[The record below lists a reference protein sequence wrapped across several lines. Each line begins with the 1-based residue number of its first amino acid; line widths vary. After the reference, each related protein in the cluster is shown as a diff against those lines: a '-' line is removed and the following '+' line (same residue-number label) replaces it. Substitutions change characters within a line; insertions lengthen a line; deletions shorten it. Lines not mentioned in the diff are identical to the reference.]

1 MRPDRR
7 LVASQLVAGIAICAF
22 GWGTSLAGVEPVR
35 GYWFDFVWAGYI
47 LAGDAVVWAR
57 TGRSLLH
64 GGGWRLAALF
74 ALSAPLWWAFE
85 IANWRL
91 ENWTYVGTTVYG
103 GQAHVVLKTL
113 SFVFVLPALAT
124 SRDLLRSVV
133 RFPHPPALPLPSW
146 TAPAPERRSGTRGA
160 RRRRIRSPQAIQ
172 ARHRYLPAV
181 LVAFGLACVPLLYLF
196 PDQAFPLVWV
206 APWCVLD
213 GVAELRGRRPN
224 VLALLRDG
232 RAGPVLLV
240 AVAGLL
246 TGVLWELWN
255 WDATPHWAYRIPYV
269 GFLPLFEMPV
279 LGYLGYPP
287 FALLADAFV
296 RTVLGGAGGLTEE
309 PVTDLG
315 QGGSR
320 VAHPVTN

>member
-7 LVASQLVAGIAICAF
+7 LVALQLAAGLAVLGF

-47 LAGDAVVWAR
+47 LAADAVVWAR
-57 TGRSLLH
+57 AGRSLLH
-64 GGGWRLAALF
+64 GGGWRAVALF

-91 ENWTYVGTTVYG
+91 ENWKYVGTAVYG
-103 GQAHVVLKTL
+103 GRAHLLLKTL

-124 SRDLLRSVV
+124 SRDLLRSFV
-133 RFPHPPALPLPSW
+133 RFPHPAAVRLPSW
-146 TAPAPERRSGTRGA
+146 TAP
-160 RRRRIRSPQAIQ
+160 I
-172 ARHRYLPAV
+172 
-181 LVAFGLACVPLLYLF
+181 LVTVGLICLPLLYLF
-196 PDQAFPLVWV
+196 PDQTYPLVWM
-206 APWCVLD
+206 APLLVLD
-213 GVAELRGRRPN
+213 GVADLRGRPN
-224 VLALLRDG
+224 VFALVREG

-240 AVAGLL
+240 AVAGLV
-246 TGVLWELWN
+246 TGILWELWN
-255 WDATPHWAYRIPYV
+255 WGAVPHWDYRIPYL
-269 GFLPLFEMPV
+269 GFLPVFQMPV

-296 RTVLGGAGGLTEE
+296 RAVLGGRGGLTEE

-320 VAHPVTN
+320 VAQPVTN

>member
-7 LVASQLVAGIAICAF
+7 LVALQLAAGLAVLGF

-47 LAGDAVVWAR
+47 LAADAVVWALA
-57 TGRSLLH
+57 GRSLLH
-64 GGGWRLAALF
+64 GGGWRVVALF

-91 ENWTYVGTTVYG
+91 ENWKYVGTAVYG
-103 GQAHVVLKTL
+103 GRAHLLLKTL

-124 SRDLLRSVV
+124 SRDLLRSFV
-133 RFPHPPALPLPSW
+133 RFPHPAAVRLPSW
-146 TAPAPERRSGTRGA
+146 TAP
-160 RRRRIRSPQAIQ
+160 I
-172 ARHRYLPAV
+172 
-181 LVAFGLACVPLLYLF
+181 LVTVGLICLPLLYLF
-196 PDQAFPLVWV
+196 PDQTYPLVWM
-206 APWCVLD
+206 APLLVLD
-213 GVAELRGRRPN
+213 GVADLRGRPN
-224 VLALLRDG
+224 VFALVREG

-240 AVAGLL
+240 AVAGLV
-246 TGVLWELWN
+246 TGILWELWN
-255 WDATPHWAYRIPYV
+255 WGAVPHWDYRIPYL
-269 GFLPLFEMPV
+269 GFLPVFQMPV

-296 RTVLGGAGGLTEE
+296 RAVLGGRGGLTEE

-320 VAHPVTN
+320 VAQPVTN

>member
-1 MRPDRR
+1 MHPDRR
-7 LVASQLVAGIAICAF
+7 LVALQLVAGLAVCGF
-22 GWGTSLAGVEPVR
+22 GWATSLAGVEPIR

-47 LAGDAVVWAR
+47 LAGDAVVWGRA
-57 TGRSLLH
+57 GRSLLH
-64 GGGWRLAALF
+64 GGGWRTAALF
-74 ALSAPLWWAFE
+74 ALSVPVWWAFE

-91 ENWTYVGTTVYG
+91 GNWRYVGTTVYG
-103 GQAHVVLKTL
+103 GQAHVLLKAL

-124 SRDLLRSVV
+124 SRDLLRSFV
-133 RFPHPPALPLPSW
+133 RFPHPPAVPLPPW
-146 TAPAPERRSGTRGA
+146 TAPA
-160 RRRRIRSPQAIQ
+160 
-172 ARHRYLPAV
+172 
-181 LVAFGLACVPLLYLF
+181 LVAFGLACVPLLYLL

-224 VLALLRDG
+224 VLALVREG

-240 AVAGLL
+240 AVAGLG
-246 TGVLWELWN
+246 TGILWELWN
-255 WDATPHWAYRIPYV
+255 WGAVPHWDYRIPYV

-287 FALLADAFV
+287 FALVADALV
-296 RTVLGGAGGLTEE
+296 RTVMGGGGGLTEE

-315 QGGSR
+315 GRGSR
-320 VAHPVTN
+320 VAHPVTH

>member
-7 LVASQLVAGIAICAF
+7 LVALQLAAGLAILGF

-47 LAGDAVVWAR
+47 LAGDAVVWRRA
-57 TGRSLLH
+57 GRSLLH
-64 GGGWRLAALF
+64 GGGWRVVALF

-91 ENWTYVGTTVYG
+91 ENWKYVGTSIYG

-124 SRDLLRSVV
+124 SRDLLRSFV
-133 RFPHPPALPLPSW
+133 RFPHPPAVRLPSW
-146 TAPAPERRSGTRGA
+146 TATV
-160 RRRRIRSPQAIQ
+160 
-172 ARHRYLPAV
+172 LAV
-181 LVAFGLACVPLLYLF
+181 AGLVCLPLLYRF
-196 PDQAFPLVWV
+196 PDQTYPLVWV
-206 APWCVLD
+206 APLLVLD
-213 GVAELRGRRPN
+213 GVADLQGRLN
-224 VLALLRDG
+224 VFALVREG

-240 AVAGLL
+240 AAAGLG
-246 TGVLWELWN
+246 TGILWELWN
-255 WDATPHWAYRIPYV
+255 WGAVPHWDYRIPYL
-269 GFLPLFEMPV
+269 GFLPMFEMPV
-279 LGYLGYPP
+279 VGYLGYPP
-287 FALLADAFV
+287 FALVADAFV
-296 RTVLGGAGGLTEE
+296 RTVTGGRGGLTEE

-315 QGGSR
+315 GRGSR

>member
-7 LVASQLVAGIAICAF
+7 LVALQLAAGLAILGF

-57 TGRSLLH
+57 AGRSLLH
-64 GGGWRLAALF
+64 GGGWRVVALF

-91 ENWTYVGTTVYG
+91 ENWRYVGTAIYG
-103 GQAHVVLKTL
+103 GQAHVLLKTV

-124 SRDLLRSVV
+124 SRDLLRSFV
-133 RFPHPPALPLPSW
+133 RFPHPPAVRLPPW
-146 TAPAPERRSGTRGA
+146 TSAA
-160 RRRRIRSPQAIQ
+160 
-172 ARHRYLPAV
+172 
-181 LVAFGLACVPLLYLF
+181 LVAAGLVCVPLLYFL
-196 PDQAFPLVWV
+196 PDQAYPLVWV
-206 APWCVLD
+206 APLLVLD
-213 GVAELRGRRPN
+213 GVADLRGRRPN
-224 VLALLRDG
+224 VFALVREG
-232 RAGPVLLV
+232 RAGPALLI
-240 AVAGLL
+240 AVAGLG
-246 TGVLWELWN
+246 TGILWELWN
-255 WDATPHWAYRIPYV
+255 WGAVPHWDYRIPYL
-269 GFLPLFEMPV
+269 GFLPVFEMPI

-287 FALLADAFV
+287 FALVADAFV
-296 RTVLGGAGGLTEE
+296 RATLGGRGGLSEE

>member
-7 LVASQLVAGIAICAF
+7 LVTLQLVVGLAVCGF
-22 GWGTSLAGVEPVR
+22 GWGTSLAGLEPVR

-47 LAGDAVVWAR
+47 LAADAVVWHRA
-57 TGRSLLH
+57 GRSLLH
-64 GGGWRLAALF
+64 GGGWRLVALF

-91 ENWTYVGTTVYG
+91 ENWTYVGTVVYG
-103 GQAHVVLKTL
+103 DQAHVLLKTL

-124 SRDLLRSVV
+124 SRDLLRCFV
-133 RFPHPPALPLPSW
+133 RFPHPPALRLPSW
-146 TAPAPERRSGTRGA
+146 TAPA
-160 RRRRIRSPQAIQ
+160 
-172 ARHRYLPAV
+172 
-181 LVAFGLACVPLLYLF
+181 LVAFGLVCVPLLYLF
-196 PDQAFPLVWV
+196 PNQAFPLVWV

-213 GVAELRGRRPN
+213 GIAELRGRRPN
-224 VLALLRDG
+224 VLSLVREG

-240 AVAGLL
+240 AVAGLG
-246 TGVLWELWN
+246 TGILWELWN
-255 WDATPHWAYRIPYV
+255 WGAVPHWEYRIPYLGV
-269 GFLPLFEMPV
+269 LPLFEMPL

-287 FALLADAFV
+287 FAVLADAFLRAV
-296 RTVLGGAGGLTEE
+296 TGGAGGLTEA

-315 QGGSR
+315 ERGSR

>member
-7 LVASQLVAGIAICAF
+7 LVALQLVAGLAICGF

-47 LAGDAVVWAR
+47 LAADAVVWRRA
-57 TGRSLLH
+57 GRSLLH

-91 ENWTYVGTTVYG
+91 ENWRYVGTSVYG
-103 GQAHVVLKTL
+103 GQAHLLLKTL

-124 SRDLLRSVV
+124 SRDLLRSFV
-133 RFPHPPALPLPSW
+133 RFPHPPAVPLPSW
-146 TAPAPERRSGTRGA
+146 TAAA
-160 RRRRIRSPQAIQ
+160 
-172 ARHRYLPAV
+172 LVV
-181 LVAFGLACVPLLYLF
+181 LGLACLPLLYLF
-196 PDQAFPLVWV
+196 PDHAYPLVWV

-224 VLALLRDG
+224 VLALVREG
-232 RAGPVLLV
+232 RAGPVLLI
-240 AVAGLL
+240 AVAGLG
-246 TGVLWELWN
+246 TGILWEMWN
-255 WDATPHWAYRIPYV
+255 FGALPFWQYRIPYV
-269 GFLPLFEMPV
+269 GFWRVFEMP
-279 LGYLGYPP
+279 LFGYLGYPP
-287 FALLADAFV
+287 FILAADAFW
-296 RTVLGGAGGLTEE
+296 RLFSGGAGGLTEG

-315 QGGSR
+315 REGPGR
-320 VAHPVTN
+320 PHPVTN

>member
-7 LVASQLVAGIAICAF
+7 LVALQLVVGLAICGF

-35 GYWFDFVWAGYI
+35 RYWFDFVWAGYI
-47 LAGDAVVWAR
+47 LAADAVVWHRA
-57 TGRSLLH
+57 GRSLLH
-64 GGGWRLAALF
+64 GGGWRVAALF

-91 ENWTYVGTTVYG
+91 ENWTYVGTSVYG
-103 GQAHVVLKTL
+103 DQTHVLKTL
-113 SFVFVLPALAT
+113 SFVFVLPALAS
-124 SRDLLRSVV
+124 SRDLLRCFV
-133 RFPHPPALPLPSW
+133 RFPHPPAVSLPSW
-146 TAPAPERRSGTRGA
+146 TAPA
-160 RRRRIRSPQAIQ
+160 
-172 ARHRYLPAV
+172 
-181 LVAFGLACVPLLYLF
+181 LVVFGLVCVPLLYLF
-196 PDQAFPLVWV
+196 PEQAFPLVWV

-224 VLALLRDG
+224 VLALVREG
-232 RAGPVLLV
+232 RAGPVLLI
-240 AVAGLL
+240 AMAGLV
-246 TGVLWELWN
+246 TGILWELWN
-255 WDATPHWAYRIPYV
+255 WGAVPHWDYRIPYV

-287 FALLADAFV
+287 FAVLADAFL
-296 RTVLGGAGGLTEE
+296 RTVTGGAGGLTEE

-315 QGGSR
+315 ERGSR

>member
-7 LVASQLVAGIAICAF
+7 LVALQLVVGLAVCGF
-22 GWGTSLAGVEPVR
+22 GWGTSLAGVEPVS

-47 LAGDAVVWAR
+47 LAGDAVVWRRA
-57 TGRSLLH
+57 GRSLLH
-64 GGGWRLAALF
+64 GGGWRVVALF

-91 ENWTYVGTTVYG
+91 ENWTYVGTVVYG
-103 GQAHVVLKTL
+103 DQAHVLLKTL

-124 SRDLLRSVV
+124 SRDLLRAFV
-133 RFPHPPALPLPSW
+133 RFPHPPALRLPSW
-146 TAPAPERRSGTRGA
+146 TAPA
-160 RRRRIRSPQAIQ
+160 
-172 ARHRYLPAV
+172 
-181 LVAFGLACVPLLYLF
+181 LVVFGVVCVPLLYLF

-206 APWCVLD
+206 APWCVMD

-224 VLALLRDG
+224 VLSLVREG
-232 RAGPVLLV
+232 RAGPVLLI
-240 AVAGLL
+240 AVAGLG

-255 WDATPHWAYRIPYV
+255 WGAVPHWDYRIPYV
-269 GFLPLFEMPV
+269 GVLPLFEMPL

-287 FALLADAFV
+287 FAVLADAFV
-296 RTVLGGAGGLTEE
+296 RTVTGGRGGLTEE

-315 QGGSR
+315 EGGSR